1 MAVPRNISTK
11 ALVVH
16 KPGDKFVMEPI
27 TLDEVRSDEVL
38 VEMKYSGIC
47 HTDVLFQTGLL
58 PGVEYPAIFGH
69 EGAGIIRALG
79 SNVKDK
85 SLTIGDHVL
94 LSFNVCGKCKQC
106 LADNPSCCHVH
117 SPVNTGS
124 VRLSDGST
132 PARLQD
138 GTSVRSQCFGQSSFS
153 RMSVVAERC
162 VVKCPYPESLSYY
175 APLGCG
181 FQTGAGTILN
191 VLKPDKTKTVV
202 IFGVGSV
209 GIAALMAAAYL
220 QVNQLIAVDVNDDK
234 LAMVKE
240 LGATH
245 TVNPT
250 KCGGDSIEATIKQIT
265 DGGADFA
272 IDCTG
277 RIPVIESLF
286 GCLAPRGTA
295 TTVGV
300 PPPDSVVRIEPQTFL
315 LENKSY
321 IGVVEGGSHPQK
333 FIPQLM
339 ELHRQGNFPVEKL
352 CKVYSVKDF
361 DTALSDLREGK
372 VVKPIIHWD

>member
-1 MAVPRNISTK
+1 MAATTNIHTEG
-11 ALVVH
+11 LVVD
-16 KPGDKFVMEPI
+16 KPGADFVMRPVI
-27 TLDEVRSDEVL
+27 LDEVRADEVL

-47 HTDVLFQTGLL
+47 HTDVLFQNAKI
-58 PGVEYPAIFGH
+58 PGPKYPAIFGH

-85 SLTIGDHVL
+85 SLQVGDHVL

-106 LADNPSCCHVH
+106 LADNPSCCHIH
-117 SPVNTGS
+117 SPVNAGS
-124 VRLSDGST
+124 VRVSDGST
-132 PARLQD
+132 PARLAD
-138 GTSVRSQCFGQSSFS
+138 GTPVSSQCFGQSSFA

-181 FQTGAGTILN
+181 FQTGAGTLLN
-191 VLKPDKTKTVV
+191 VLKPDKTKSVV

-220 QVNQLIAVDVNDDK
+220 QVRQLIAVDVVDEK
-234 LAMVKE
+234 LDFAKE
-240 LGATH
+240 FGATH
-245 TVNPT
+245 VVNPT
-250 KCGGDSIEATIKQIT
+250 KHADEGVEAAIRRIT
-265 DGGADFA
+265 DGGADYA

-300 PPPDSVVRIEPQTFL
+300 PPPDSIVRIEPQTFL
-315 LENKSY
+315 MENKSY
-321 IGVVEGGSHPQK
+321 IGVLEGGSHPQK

-339 ELHRQGNFPVEKL
+339 ELHQQGHFPVEKL

-361 DTALSDLREGK
+361 ETAMSDLREGK
-372 VVKPIIHWD
+372 VVKPVIHWD

>member
-1 MAVPRNISTK
+1 MANPTNISTE
-11 ALVVH
+11 ALVVE
-16 KPGDKFVMEPI
+16 KPGADFVMKPI
-27 TLDEVRSDEVL
+27 VLDEVRSDEVL

-47 HTDVLFQTGLL
+47 HTDILFQTGLL

-79 SNVKDK
+79 KDVKDK
-85 SLTIGDHVL
+85 TLKVGDHVL

-106 LADNPSCCHVH
+106 LADNPSCCHIH

-124 VRLSDGST
+124 VRLSDGSM
-132 PARLQD
+132 PARLKD

-153 RMSVVAERC
+153 RMSVVAERS
-162 VVKCPYPESLSYY
+162 VVRCPYPDSLSYY

-181 FQTGAGTILN
+181 FQTGAGTLLN
-191 VLKPDKTKTVV
+191 VLKPDRTKTVV

-209 GIAALMAAAYL
+209 GIAALMGAAYL
-220 QVNQLIAVDVNDDK
+220 QVKQLVAVDVNEDK
-234 LAMVKE
+234 LKIAKE
-240 LGATH
+240 FGATH

-250 KCGGDSIEATIKQIT
+250 KCDGGVEVTIKKIT
-265 DGGADFA
+265 DGGADYA

-333 FIPQLM
+333 
-339 ELHRQGNFPVEKL
+339 
-352 CKVYSVKDF
+352 
-361 DTALSDLREGK
+361 

>member
-1 MAVPRNISTK
+1 MALPTNIATE
-11 ALVVH
+11 ALVIG
-16 KPGDKFVMEPI
+16 KPGDKFEMTPI
-27 TLDEVRSDEVL
+27 ILDEVRSDEVL

-47 HTDVLFQTGLL
+47 HTDVLLQNGLI

-79 SNVKDK
+79 SGVKDK
-85 SLTIGDHVL
+85 SLQVGDYVL
-94 LSFNVCGKCKQC
+94 LSFNVCGRCKQC
-106 LADNPSCCHVH
+106 VADNPSCCHIH
-117 SPVNTGS
+117 SPVNVGS

-132 PARLQD
+132 PARLLD
-138 GTSVRSQCFGQSSFS
+138 GTSVRSQCFGQSSFA
-153 RMSVVAERC
+153 RMSVVAERS
-162 VVKCPYPESLSYY
+162 VVKCPYPESLSYFS
-175 APLGCG
+175 PLGCG
-181 FQTGAGTILN
+181 FQTGAGTLLN
-191 VLKPDKTKTVV
+191 ALKPDKTNTVV

-220 QVNQLIAVDVNDDK
+220 QVKQLIAVDVVDEK
-234 LAMVKE
+234 LAIAKE
-240 LGATH
+240 FGATH
-245 TVNPT
+245 VVNSRN
-250 KCGGDSIEATIKQIT
+250 CGEGGIQAKILEIT
-265 DGGADFA
+265 DGGADYA

-277 RIPVIESLF
+277 LIPVIESLF

-300 PPPDSVVRIEPQTFL
+300 PPPNSVIRIEPQTFL
-315 LENKSY
+315 LENKRY

-339 ELHRQGNFPVEKL
+339 ELHRQGHFPVDKL

-361 DTALSDLREGK
+361 ETAMSDMRNGK